1 MRSLKPNPWV
11 QGQWKRKTERQTG
24 CSRRFEFP
32 VRLGLMLLAIGFLAA
47 PVLLGQ
53 IVSPEVRK
61 VSERFVCQCGCSQQ
75 LSVCSMLNCG
85 SATPLRAEVADLL
98 KQGKTEEQIVN
109 IFTEKYGKVILSAPT
124 ARGFDLTAW
133 TLPFVMLLLGL
144 IVVYALIKA
153 WARRQTVAEAGRV
166 GSIPIPDSYQK
177 QIEKEL
183 KELDT

>member
-1 MRSLKPNPWV
+1 MQSLKPSPWV
-11 QGQWKRKTERQTG
+11 KGQWKRKTERQCG
-24 CSRRFEFP
+24 RSRRLEFP
-32 VRLGLMLLAIGFLAA
+32 ACLGLMLMAVGFMYS
-47 PVLLGQ
+47 PILLGQ

-85 SATPLRAEVADLL
+85 SATPLRAEIADLL
-98 KQGKTEEQIVN
+98 KQGKTEEKIVGV
-109 IFTEKYGKVILSAPT
+109 FTEKYGKVILSAPT

-144 IVVYALIKA
+144 MVVYALIKA
-153 WARRQTVAEAGRV
+153 WARRQTIAEAGGV
-166 GSIPIPDSYQK
+166 GPGSIPDSYKK